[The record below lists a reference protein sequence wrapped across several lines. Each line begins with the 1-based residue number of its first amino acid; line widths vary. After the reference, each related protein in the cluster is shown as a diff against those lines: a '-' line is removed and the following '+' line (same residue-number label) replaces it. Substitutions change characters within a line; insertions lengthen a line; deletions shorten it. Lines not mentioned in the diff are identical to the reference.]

1 MNSIYF
7 SKSDIKKVLKNK
19 IRLTKIWLYNILEN
33 ENSPYNQIYNV
44 FALFIVLTS
53 SIGVILEFTPIERNL
68 PPDLDVFLYDY
79 EEASLWFFF
88 VEYIARLWVISDF
101 SKDFENALL
110 EREYLRGFKKYVFA
124 FYDALKPKLRWMI
137 TPYAIIDLL
146 SILPIIRPLRAFRI
160 LRVLRILKVIRYGGA
175 IKSFLFA
182 VKEQGY
188 LFLFIFFTLATWV
201 VLLSMLVYIFE
212 YHAGNKTF
220 ESMWHAVYWGIV
232 TISTVGY
239 GDITPIS
246 PEGRLIT
253 SIMISGGIV
262 LMAVLSGAFSA
273 ALVSRLMTLKEGALK
288 MENLENH
295 IVICGWNETAE
306 EIVKEIM
313 SMKIEKEKPVVIVTN
328 VPKTEMGIE
337 LPRDIL
343 YKRGDFIHENIL
355 MEVGIEKAE
364 HVVIVAE
371 REEDLSERNID
382 ARTALAAMLI
392 KTLNPKVHLYVEVLL
407 DEDADIFKRRMKVQ
421 EVIIHGQILGK
432 IMFSS
437 ILNPGATSLI
447 KAFVDKEKG
456 IKKIKIKELGKFENF
471 GELLR
476 IAREYGYLP
485 VAVERRRKIHLN
497 PKDDFKLEE
506 TDYVFFIPSGGDEEE

>member
-1 MNSIYF
+1 MNIIF
-7 SKSDIKKVLKNK
+7 ENKHPNLKKLKNR
-19 IRLTKIWLYNILEN
+19 IRFLKIWLYNILEN

-53 SIGVILEFTPIERNL
+53 SIGVVLEFSPIERNL

-79 EEASLWFFF
+79 EEASLWFF
-88 VEYIARLWVISDF
+88 VIEYFARLWIISNFTEDF
-101 SKDFENALL
+101 KNALIN
-110 EREYLRGFKKYVFA
+110 RESKETYKKYILA
-124 FYDALKPKLRWMI
+124 FWDALQPKLKWMK

-146 SILPIIRPLRAFRI
+146 SILPVIRPLRVFRTIRI
-160 LRVLRILKVIRYGGA
+160 LRLLKIIRYGRA
-175 IKSFLFA
+175 IKSFILA
-182 VKEQGY
+182 LREQGY
-188 LFLFIFFTLATWV
+188 LFLFIIFTLITWI

-220 ESMWHAVYWGIV
+220 SSMWHALYWGIV

-239 GDITPIS
+239 GDIAPVS
-246 PEGRLIT
+246 PEGRFIT

-262 LMAVLSGAFSA
+262 LMAVLTGAFSA
-273 ALVSRLMTLKEGALK
+273 SLVSRLMTLKEGGLK
-288 MENLENH
+288 MENLEGH

-306 EIVKEIM
+306 EIVEEIL
-313 SMKIEKEKPVVIVTN
+313 SMRIEKEKPVVIVTN
-328 VPKTEMGIE
+328 VPKSQIDIE

-355 MEVGIEKAE
+355 LEVGIEKAE

-371 REEDLSERNID
+371 REEGLSERNID
-382 ARTALAAMLI
+382 ARTALAAMLV

-407 DEDADIFKRRMKVQ
+407 DEDADIFKRRMKVR

-447 KAFVDKEKG
+447 KTFVDKERG
-456 IKKIKIKELGKFENF
+456 IRKIKVENLGKFENF

-476 IAREYGYLP
+476 FARSNDYLP
-485 VAVERRRKIHLN
+485 IAIERRRKIYLN
-497 PKDDFKLEE
+497 PKDDFPIESQ
-506 TDYVFFIPSGGDEEE
+506 DYVFLIPSAGEED